1 MSKGRLTR
9 QELGWLLTQ
18 EAQGAAHRLRQGV
31 QIMRSVPPPSMAESP
46 AGGAPAEEPDV
57 SASLDA
63 LDDMMRM
70 LSNLHS
76 RPPPAHARRGR
87 IDLASI
93 LWEIAPEA
101 RVQIEPGAGTEVF
114 GDEAELRRMLHILV
128 GHGSGVGSSVSIHRE
143 GSEVKIGVHL
153 GPDTSPTM
161 ETERAWMS
169 RMAVRYG
176 GRHELEGGMEWLI
189 IPADAELEEREAL
202 RKELDEARRQGEAYA
217 RELAAVLDKGEEVAA
232 SSYPP
237 PPLADGPD
245 RLAALVRLS
254 RGVAFELRATL
265 GQAQR
270 ELAQV
275 RAASNDDELENV
287 KRRLARAM
295 DLGQALASFGE
306 LDPEEIKQPLDL
318 AEVVRTVAA
327 PVGMRAE
334 AAGVKLVVEPEASD
348 ARVAAHAP
356 LKAAAFIVREIMAQA
371 VASTPKGGTVRVAA
385 SSDVL
390 GPRVVVDDGGTVI
403 AASARRAFLSLEV
416 DPGAHGRVSAIPLY
430 VATEVAQCHGAM
442 VELTDSPTGGLRVA
456 VVFPR
461 R

>member
-31 QIMRSVPPPSMAESP
+31 QIMRSVPPPAP
-46 AGGAPAEEPDV
+46 DAAPAVGDEPDV
-57 SASLDA
+57 NASLDA

-70 LSNLHS
+70 LGSLHS
-76 RPPPAHARRGR
+76 KPPPGHGRRGR
-87 IDLASI
+87 IDLAAI

-101 RVQIEPGAGTEVF
+101 RVQIEPGSGTEVS
-114 GDEAELRRMLHILV
+114 GDEGELRRMLHILV
-128 GHGSGVGSSVSIHRE
+128 GHGSGIGSSISIKRD
-143 GSEVKIGVHL
+143 GSEVRVGVHL

-161 ETERAWMS
+161 ETERVWLS

-176 GRHELEGGMEWLI
+176 GRHELEGGMEWLV
-189 IPADAELEEREAL
+189 IPADAENEEREAL
-202 RKELDEARRQGEAYA
+202 RKELDEARKQGEAYA

-237 PPLADGPD
+237 PPMAAGAD
-245 RLAALVRLS
+245 RLEGLVRLS
-254 RGVAFELRATL
+254 RGVALELRATL

-275 RAASNDDELENV
+275 RTAEGDELEHV
-287 KRRLARAM
+287 KRRLTRAQ
-295 DLGQALASFGE
+295 DLAQALASFGE
-306 LDPEEIKQPLDL
+306 LDPEEARQPLDL
-318 AEVVRTVAA
+318 LEVVKTVAA

-334 AAGVKLVVEPEASD
+334 AAEVTLVVEPAEPG
-348 ARVAAHAP
+348 ARVPAQAP
-356 LKAAAFIVREIMAQA
+356 PKSASFVVREILAQA
-371 VASTPKGGTVRVAA
+371 VAATPRGGTVRISAGA
-385 SSDVL
+385 DVL
-390 GPRVVVDDGGTVI
+390 GPRVVVDDGGTAL
-403 AASARRAFLSLEV
+403 AASARRAFLGLDI
-416 DPGAHGRVSAIPLY
+416 DPGAHGRPSAIPLSI
-430 VATEVAQCHGAM
+430 AAEVAQCHGAM
-442 VELTDSPTGGLRVA
+442 LELSDSPLGGLRVA